1 VLGFQV
7 TLTLADTNY
16 HLIDLVRDI
25 DSSFLDVANKVSL
38 QTDDENSGTILIGD
52 VNLSATRFGAELNVT
67 DSMAVGHSVR
77 GVYARS
83 ASAGQKLNIAIER

>member
-1 VLGFQV
+1 MLGFQV

-16 HLIDLVRDI
+16 HLIDLVRAI
-25 DSSFLDVANKVSL
+25 DADFKDVATKVSL

-67 DSMAVGHSVR
+67 DSMAVGNSVR

-83 ASAGQKLNIAIER
+83 ASAGQKVNIAVER